1 MIRDQEP
8 PFETIVF
15 DCDSTLSSVEGI
27 DELAGEH
34 QEAVRELTRRA
45 MDGEVALDEVYGLR
59 LEMIQPDKAAIE
71 RVASRYVESLVPGIE
86 EVFQTLQ
93 RANKRLAIVSGGLL
107 PAVTAVADALGVDRS
122 QVHAVDLYFDEEGGY
137 AGFQEDSPL
146 TRSGGKL
153 EVLEAIAATAEAG
166 RVALIGDGV
175 TDLEALPAISRFV
188 AWGGVVHR
196 DEVHRRAACST
207 DGPDA
212 RDLLH
217 FLLSDSERAA
227 LSEATRNA

>member
-1 MIRDQEP
+1 VIQDQEP

-34 QEAVRELTRRA
+34 EEAVRELTRRA
-45 MDGEVALDEVYGLR
+45 MDGEVALDEVYGRR
-59 LEMIQPDKAAIE
+59 LEMIQPDRAAIE
-71 RVASRYVESLVPGIE
+71 RVATRYVEALVPGIE

-93 RANKRLAIVSGGLL
+93 GANKRLAIVSGGLF
-107 PAVTAVADALGVDRS
+107 PAVLAVADALGVDRS
-122 QVHAVDLYFDEEGGY
+122 AVHAVDLYFHADGSY

-146 TRSGGKL
+146 ARSGGKL
-153 EVLEAIAATAEAG
+153 EVLANIAASPEAG
-166 RVALIGDGV
+166 SVALVGDGV

-196 DEVHRRAACST
+196 EDVHKRSACST

-212 RDLLH
+212 RELLN

-227 LSEATRNA
+227 LSRTAQNA

>member
-34 QEAVRELTRRA
+34 FEAVSDLTRRA
-45 MDGEVALDEVYGLR
+45 MDGEVPLDEVYGRR
-59 LEMIQPDKAAIE
+59 LEMIRPNRAAIE
-71 RVASRYVESLVPGIE
+71 RVAARYVEALVPGIE
-86 EVFQTLQ
+86 SVFQSLRQ
-93 RANKRLAIVSGGLL
+93 ANKQLVIVSGGLL
-107 PAVTAVADALGVDRS
+107 PAVVAVANALGVARTS
-122 QVHAVDLYFDEEGGY
+122 VYAVDLYFDPNGEY
-137 AGFQEDSPL
+137 AGFEEDSHL
-146 TRSGGKL
+146 ARSGGKL
-153 EVLEAIAATAEAG
+153 DVLTKIAASPDAG
-166 RVALIGDGV
+166 SVALIGDGV

-196 DEVHRRAACST
+196 DEVHQRSACST

-212 RDLLH
+212 RDLLQ

-227 LSEATRNA
+227 LSETAPNA

>member
-34 QEAVRELTRRA
+34 EEAVSELTRRA

-59 LEMIQPDKAAIE
+59 LEMIQPDRAAIE
-71 RVASRYVESLVPGIE
+71 RVSLRYVEALVPGIK

-107 PAVTAVADALGVDRS
+107 PAVTAVADELGVDHAE
-122 QVHAVDLYFDEEGGY
+122 VHAVDLYFNEDGSY
-137 AGFQEDSPL
+137 SGFQEGSPL
-146 TRSGGKL
+146 ARSGGKL
-153 EVLEAIAATAEAG
+153 EVLEEIAATTEAG
-166 RVALIGDGV
+166 SVALVGDGV
-175 TDLEALPAISRFV
+175 TDLEALPAIARFV

-196 DEVHRRAACST
+196 DEVHQRSACST

-212 RDLLH
+212 RDLLQ

-227 LSEATRNA
+227 LSEPAPNA